1 MKSRR
6 WLVWL
11 LASGAACIL
20 LVSLAYWLPP
30 VHDRLAW
37 RVDSLRV
44 KIQRLINPPE
54 KQVFTPAKTEL
65 LVTPMSAGNLQPSA
79 TVTMEA
85 AILPTR
91 YATETTTLPLTPS
104 PTPLPGQVQL
114 TGVRHEYQQFNNCGP
129 ATLAMGLSYWGWQ
142 GDQRDTRLFL
152 RPNFATVD
160 DKNVNPWEMVK
171 FIEGQAGLAGLNL
184 QSGDLELLKRLL
196 AAGFPVIVE
205 IGIQQHPGDWMGH
218 YVLLTGYD
226 DERSRFITQDS
237 LVGSDLPLDYTEF
250 MQGWR
255 AFNNT
260 YVVAFPRERQA
271 ELSHLVNPAAAL
283 DSYRLAGERARTEVE
298 TFSGDSE
305 VLDRFF
311 ALYNLG
317 ASLTALGEYETAAQ
331 AFDQAF
337 SAYAAIPEE
346 DRPWRIVWYRAEP
359 LEAYYQTGRY
369 QDVIN
374 LGNQALDSAGGP
386 LLEESF
392 YWLGRAREA
401 TGDLEKALYDYRKAV
416 EINPHSTPAQSEL
429 ERLGGS

>member
-1 MKSRR
+1 MKSHR

-11 LASGAACIL
+11 LAASAACVL
-20 LVSLAYWLPP
+20 LVSLVYWLPP

-37 RVDSLRV
+37 RLDNLRV
-44 KIQRLINPPE
+44 KVQRLINPPE
-54 KQVFTPAKTEL
+54 EQVFTPQKIAEPPEFPTAE
-65 LVTPMSAGNLQPSA
+65 GYLQPTQTA
-79 TVTMEA
+79 TPKA
-85 AILPTR
+85 ATLPTPL
-91 YATETTTLPLTPS
+91 ATATAAPL

-114 TGVRHEYQQFNNCGP
+114 SGVRHEYQQFNNCGP
-129 ATLAMGLSYWGWQ
+129 ATLAMALSYWGWQ
-142 GDQRDTRLFL
+142 GDQRDTRLYL
-152 RPNFATVD
+152 RPNFTSVD
-160 DKNVNPWEMVK
+160 DKNVNPWEMVE
-171 FIEGQAGLAGLNL
+171 FIGT
-184 QSGDLELLKRLL
+184 QSGLTGISRPAGDQEQLKLLL

-205 IGIQQHPGDWMGH
+205 IGIQQHPRDWMGH

-237 LVGSDLPLDYTEF
+237 LVGSDLPLDYAKF

-260 YVVAFPRERQA
+260 YVVAYPRERQA
-271 ELSHLVNPAAAL
+271 ELSDLVNPAAQL
-283 DSYRLAGERARTEVE
+283 DSYRLAAERARIEAE
-298 TFSGDSE
+298 SLAGESE
-305 VLDRFF
+305 VVQQFF

-317 ASLTALGEYETAAQ
+317 ASITALGEYEAAAR

-337 SAYAAIPEE
+337 SVYAAIPEE
-346 DRPWRIVWYRAEP
+346 DRPWRIVWYRPEP
-359 LEAYYQTGRY
+359 LEAYYQTRRY

-416 EINPHSTPAQSEL
+416 EINPNSTPAQEEL